1 MKISSR
7 DCLDVLRRFKVASD
21 NNVPRDIENIKVTHP
36 ISTNTLASFKF
47 NRQQYYLLFDETAN
61 DDVNHVITQIKT
73 AKSDVAGEFLLNHY
87 ENKTNY
93 SMPFKGK
100 DCYLFVAL
108 SGRKRLDS
116 HLAEIHPENS
126 RSTWQKYIKLG
137 YVTVNDQIIKSAKY
151 EIGESDKIKTDIPK
165 VDDHSDKELPIIYID
180 DNVIVVNKPVG
191 ILTHS
196 KGVTNDE
203 FTVADFFKRF
213 TTYNLNTN
221 RPGIVH
227 RLDRGTSGVI
237 IGARNTETAKLLQKQ
252 FSDRKTKKTYYA
264 IVTGKPK
271 LTQANI
277 DLPINRN
284 PSKPSTFRVDPNG
297 RDAFTE
303 YQVISQNDKYSLLK
317 LQPKT
322 GRTHQLRVHLQY
334 IGTPIFGDNLYG
346 KSSNRL
352 YLHAHSLE
360 ITIPKGDRRVFSAE
374 LPDEF
379 LKYFTKVD
387 L

>member
-1 MKISSR
+1 MKVSSR

-21 NNVPRDIENIKVTHP
+21 DNVPRDIENIKLTHP
-36 ISTNTLASFKF
+36 IPTNTLASFKF
-47 NRQQYYLLFDETAN
+47 DRRKYYLLFDDTAN
-61 DDVNHVITQIKT
+61 DDVNYVILQIRT
-73 AKSDVAGEFLLNHY
+73 VKSDVSGEFLLNHY
-87 ENKTNY
+87 EDKTNY

-100 DCYLFVAL
+100 DCYLFVVS

-116 HLAEIHPENS
+116 YLAEIYSDNS

-137 YVTVNDQIIKSAKY
+137 YVTVNNKVIESAKY
-151 EIGESDKIKTDIPK
+151 EIGEHDKIKTDIPK
-165 VDDHSDKELPIIYID
+165 AENHNDKELPIIYLD

-237 IGARNTETAKLLQKQ
+237 IGARNDETAKLLQKQ

-264 IVTGKPK
+264 IVSGKPK
-271 LTQANI
+271 LAQANI

-303 YQVISQNDKYSLLK
+303 YQVVDQNDKYSLLR

-334 IGTPIFGDNLYG
+334 IGTPILGDNLYG
-346 KSSNRL
+346 KTSNRL
-352 YLHAHSLE
+352 YLHAYSLE
-360 ITIPKGDRRVFSAE
+360 ITIPKGDRRVFSIA

-379 LKYFTKVD
+379 LKYFPKVN